1 MKTLDLTNRTIVVI
15 YMLYFGDMISLSPFL
30 EVLRRA
36 AKGSRIILVTDM
48 RCRDAVAANPNV
60 DEIVAVDRHHMGFFS
75 TWKMGREIGKK
86 HPDLLM
92 VLHGTMRTTILSL
105 AMHPKC
111 WTGEAG
117 SALGKLF
124 IDRPALVERKDCHAA
139 EKYIR
144 FLGDLGVSD
153 LHYEGMKV
161 YVLPEWNE
169 GARRFY
175 EKAGIGTKE
184 RIAAFSV
191 GSSTEEKNWPA
202 SFYGKVADAMAKKG
216 MRPVFFG
223 VKSEQSLI
231 EEALSVMK
239 YRDRAVIAAGKL
251 SMGEFIAA
259 AGRASIA
266 FTNDSGP
273 MYVFDSRDVPTI
285 TLFGPS
291 NARLHHPLGRRS
303 CALASTDMPM
313 TQDHVSHTIRD
324 GRYVPI
330 ASIPVKEVL
339 RAASWALGEGED
351 SKYESHVYVVPFQ
364 KDLREKQ

>member
-1 MKTLDLTNRTIVVI
+1 MKTLDLTNRTIVVV

-36 AKGSRIILVTDM
+36 AKESRIILVTDV
-48 RCRDAVAANPNV
+48 RCRDAAAANPNV
-60 DEIVAVDRHHMGFFS
+60 DEIVAVDRRHMGLAS
-75 TWKMGREIGKK
+75 TWKLGRKIGKS
-86 HPDLLM
+86 HPDVLM
-92 VLHGTMRTTILSL
+92 VLHGTMRTTILSM
-105 AMHPKC
+105 AMRPVC

-124 IDRPALVERKDCHAA
+124 IDRPMLVERKDCHAA
-139 EKYIR
+139 EKYVR
-144 FLGDLGVSD
+144 FLGGLGVSD

-161 YVLPEWNE
+161 YALPEWNE

-175 EKAGIGTKE
+175 EKAGIGREE

-191 GSSTEEKNWPA
+191 GSSTKEKNWPA
-202 SFYGKVADAMAKKG
+202 SSYGKVADAMAEKG

-223 VKSEQSLI
+223 VESERPMI
-231 EEALSVMK
+231 EEALSGMK
-239 YRDRAVIAAGKL
+239 HWDRAVIAAGKL

-285 TLFGPS
+285 ALFGPS

-324 GRYVPI
+324 GRYVPV
-330 ASIPVKEVL
+330 AAIPAGEVL

-351 SKYESHVYVVPFQ
+351 PRYESHVYVVPSR
-364 KDLREKQ
+364 KDLEEKQ